1 MFNETRSTKQD
12 DDKDVPEDEPSIELE
27 MDCQSEDDNTINHH
41 ADEEERWERRPPDR
55 YGEWVY
61 IAQDED
67 PVTVKE
73 ALSSQ
78 DAAKCGKAMETEL
91 QSLHK
96 NQVWELSKLPPG
108 RKAIG
113 SK

>member
-12 DDKDVPEDEPSIELE
+12 DVKDVAEDEPSIELE
-27 MDCQSEDDNTINHH
+27 MDCQSEDDDTINHH
-41 ADEEERWERRPPDR
+41 ADEEPQKERRERRPPDR

-61 IAQDED
+61 IAQEED

-78 DAAKCGKAMETEL
+78 DAAKWREAMETE
-91 QSLHK
+91 
-96 NQVWELSKLPPG
+96 VRSKWVF
-108 RKAIG
+108 K
-113 SK
+113 

>member
-1 MFNETRSTKQD
+1 M
-12 DDKDVPEDEPSIELE
+12 
-27 MDCQSEDDNTINHH
+27 
-41 ADEEERWERRPPDR
+41 
-55 YGEWVY
+55 
-61 IAQDED
+61 
-67 PVTVKE
+67 
-73 ALSSQ
+73 SSQ